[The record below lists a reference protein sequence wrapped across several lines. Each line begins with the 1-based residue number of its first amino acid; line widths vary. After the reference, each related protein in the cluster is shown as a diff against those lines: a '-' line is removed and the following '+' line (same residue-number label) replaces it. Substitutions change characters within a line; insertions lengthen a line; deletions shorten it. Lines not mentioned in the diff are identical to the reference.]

1 VRIGR
6 FLGVL
11 GGAAGTVLAVGC
23 GTQHAGA
30 GPSQPLDLAAAV
42 SHTQDQTARIATTVS
57 TTTQG
62 RTVSQTANGVFDFA
76 RSRGMITF
84 AGADG
89 MTEVFVPPTT
99 YVKFPDATAD
109 SGALPEG
116 KTWLALPDRTTSAS
130 GPLAPGGGDPADLL
144 ASLTA
149 VSSGVTKIGAATIRG
164 VPVTGFAIKVDP
176 AKAAKVP
183 GADRAADEALA
194 KTFGA
199 TEMPV
204 DVWVDGHNLVRREK
218 LTLLFPGRTD
228 APAGA
233 HLVVTTDYY
242 DFGIRVQVSAPPAS
256 QVATE
261 RSQFASASASA
272 PGSGSG
278 ASAPA
283 SGSSAPASGSS
294 ASGSV
299 SSASGR
305 VSARGIFFGTSAA
318 AASPPPVSGTLTAK
332 QSASA
337 EHAVAAF
344 WAALGRDNT
353 AAVAA
358 TVLPAQRS
366 CVRSDLGPGA
376 PTISVS
382 SLHITSA
389 QPAGN
394 AAATVRFT
402 VKAEADLGGQD
413 IPVAPQGPGG
423 DQWFSTTEVAGHW
436 YVNVTDNSAF
446 ALGGDC
452 S

>member
-1 VRIGR
+1 MRIGR

-11 GGAAGTVLAVGC
+11 GGAVGTVLAVGC
-23 GTQHAGA
+23 GAQHAGA
-30 GPSQPLDLAAAV
+30 GTSQPVDLAAAV

-62 RTVSQTANGVFDFA
+62 RTVSTTASGVFDFA
-76 RSRGMITF
+76 RSRGMITI

-109 SGALPEG
+109 SGALPQG
-116 KTWLALPDRTTSAS
+116 KTWVALPDRTTSAS
-130 GPLAPGGGDPADLL
+130 GLLAPGGGDPADLL
-144 ASLTA
+144 AALTL

-164 VPVTGFAIKVDP
+164 VPVTGLAIKVDP
-176 AKAAKVP
+176 AKAAEVP
-183 GADRAADEALA
+183 VADRAAGEALA

-218 LTLLFPGRTD
+218 LTLLFPGRTS

-233 HLVVTTDYY
+233 HLVMTTDYY
-242 DFGIRVQVSAPPAS
+242 DFGVRVQVSAPPAS

-261 RSQFASASASA
+261 GQQFASASASA
-272 PGSGSG
+272 PAPAQGSGSG
-278 ASAPA
+278 
-283 SGSSAPASGSS
+283 

-305 VSARGIFFGTSAA
+305 VSAAGIFFGTSAA
-318 AASPPPVSGTLTAK
+318 AASPPPVSGTLTAE

-376 PTISVS
+376 PAISVS

-389 QPAGN
+389 QPAGRS
-394 AAATVRFT
+394 AATVRFT
-402 VKAEADLGGQD
+402 VKAEADLGGQE
-413 IPVAPQGPGG
+413 IPVAPQEPGA
-423 DQWFSTTEVAGHW
+423 DQWFAATEVAGHW
-436 YVNVTDNSAF
+436 YVNITDNSAF
-446 ALGGDC
+446 ALGAC